1 MVALIYLDRLKSSL
15 PRKSQGEFDTPY
27 KLFIV
32 AVVLASKFI
41 EDSDGVTQSI
51 HSFISPLYS
60 ARELNDMERSFL
72 GKEYIIPLTLFDFLK
87 LTLTSFSILLHIAIV
102 KYKLYV
108 NLFEVD
114 QFVKDH
120 KDFLNFAFD

>member
-41 EDSDGVTQSI
+41 EDSDDVTRSI

-72 GKEYIIPLTLFDFLK
+72 
-87 LTLTSFSILLHIAIV
+87 AIV

-108 NLFEVD
+108 NLVEVD
-114 QFVKDH
+114 QFVKEH

>member
-1 MVALIYLDRLKSSL
+1 
-15 PRKSQGEFDTPY
+15 
-27 KLFIV
+27 LFIV

-41 EDSDGVTQSI
+41 EDSDDVTRSI

-87 LTLTSFSILLHIAIV
+87 LTLSFYSSLLHIAIV
-102 KYKLYV
+102 KV
-108 NLFEVD
+108 NASYTS
-114 QFVKDH
+114 
-120 KDFLNFAFD
+120 FLISFTFTNPPKIVQIVCESG